1 MTFKKIISKGFTL
14 IELAVALT
22 IVALVIGGLAVP
34 LSKRI
39 AEQQY
44 IDTQTNIDKAIEAL
58 VGYAIQNRR
67 LPCPDVNTAASP
79 APDTRDGFEDIAGA
93 VGSVTGCSIGI
104 TGTASNAVNYHSDP
118 EGVSWGDL
126 PWQTLGL
133 APPYNVDAWNNRLRY
148 AVFTP
153 LVTQSLPTT
162 PAFCN
167 NTGTNAGIGFAN
179 LNCQTNPSAAGP
191 AITAGV
197 LNAQIDMRCA
207 NPATPPTTPALGCT
221 TTSTVTP
228 PSYAVSQN
236 VVFVVY
242 SMGANG
248 LGATSLVDPGTATKF
263 AFTPATIAKYPDQAA
278 NAPETES
285 DTTQALASIK
295 RRQFVVRARTDE
307 SSTSGAFDD
316 VFGYMSA
323 ATLAAKLSS
332 AGVWP

>member
-1 MTFKKIISKGFTL
+1 MTRKKIFSMGFTL

-22 IVALVIGGLAVP
+22 IVALVVGGLAVP
-34 LSKRI
+34 ISKRI

-67 LPCPDVNTAASP
+67 LPCPDVSTNAT
-79 APDTRDGFEDIAGA
+79 DNRDGFEDIAGS
-93 VGSVTGCSIGI
+93 VGAVTGCSIGI
-104 TGTASNAVNYHSDP
+104 AGTASNAVNYHSDP

-153 LVTQSLPTT
+153 LVTQALPAT

-167 NTGTNAGIGFAN
+167 NTGANATIGFAN
-179 LNCQTNPSAAGP
+179 LGCMTNPSATGP

-207 NPATPPTTPALGCT
+207 NPASPPTTPALGCAT
-221 TTSTVTP
+221 TTTVTP

-236 VVFVVY
+236 IVFVVY
-242 SMGANG
+242 SMGTNG
-248 LGATSLVDPGTATKF
+248 LGATSLVDLGTTSKY
-263 AFTPATIAKYPDQAA
+263 AFTSTTIAKYPDQAA
-278 NAPETES
+278 NAPEIES
-285 DTTQALASIK
+285 DTIQALASIK

-307 SSTSGAFDD
+307 TSASGAFDD

-323 ATLAAKLSS
+323 ATLAAKLSA

>member
-34 LSKRI
+34 MSKRI

-67 LPCPDVNTAASP
+67 LPCPDVSTSST
-79 APDTRDGFEDIAGA
+79 DDRDGFENIAGA

-104 TGTASNAVNYHSDP
+104 STTASNAANYHSDP

-153 LVTQSLPTT
+153 LVTQTLPTT
-162 PAFCN
+162 TVFCN

-179 LNCQTNPSAAGP
+179 LNCQTNPSATGP

-248 LGATSLVDPGTATKF
+248 LGATSLVDLGTTSKY
-263 AFTPATIAKYPDQAA
+263 AFTSTTISKYPDQAA
-278 NAPETES
+278 NAPEIES
-285 DTTQALASIK
+285 DTTQPLASIK
-295 RRQFVVRARTDE
+295 RRQFVARARTDE
-307 SSTSGAFDD
+307 TSTSGAFDD

-323 ATLAAKLSS
+323 ATMAAKLSA